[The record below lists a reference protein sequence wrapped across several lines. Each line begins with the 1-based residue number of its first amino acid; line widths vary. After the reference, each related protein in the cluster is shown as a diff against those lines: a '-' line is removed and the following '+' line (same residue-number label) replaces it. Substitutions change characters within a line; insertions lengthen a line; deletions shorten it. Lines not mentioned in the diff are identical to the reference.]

1 MITPVFDFYYKVVIV
16 HFSKSFNSEYYF
28 FILPFVT

>member
-16 HFSKSFNSEYYF
+16 HFSKSLILNII